1 MLHPSIK
8 IDLDRLAPNQA
19 GATDP
24 SRVRDSLSRNS
35 DLGNLRDT
43 DIIAFLIMKT
53 TGTAEARLNEYDK
66 ENANQRDRLFMI
78 DAKWNEFCNVSRN
91 GFSI

>member
-1 MLHPSIK
+1 
-8 IDLDRLAPNQA
+8 
-19 GATDP
+19 
-24 SRVRDSLSRNS
+24 
-35 DLGNLRDT
+35 
-43 DIIAFLIMKT
+43 MKT

-66 ENANQRDRLFMI
+66 ENANQRDRVFMI